1 MLTPLLKCF
10 KILNKCKLSS
20 HSWRISLS
28 SKKFWP
34 EKLENT
40 EKLKTFQFFFLE
52 RTFRWQWNSTV
63 EIRVKKVDDP
73 SSIVIH
79 IFVTIRRGFDFSR
92 IWISKLGQEFRSEK
106 QVRQPDISYK
116 VFYVA
121 SKYKCWFSF
130 VLITAVVVVCIAVV
144 ALHTRSCG
152 KYRAVGRANAGMED
166 NCPPP
171 IFRHFS
177 KTWSIERTFISTSPP
192 PIFLDLPTDLNCT
205 TQAGRRKAQGS

>member
-1 MLTPLLKCF
+1 MLTTLLKCF
-10 KILNKCKLSS
+10 KILNKCKFSS

-28 SKKFWP
+28 SKNSDRRNWKIPKSSRHF
-34 EKLENT
+34 N
-40 EKLKTFQFFFLE
+40 FFLE
-52 RTFRWQWNSTV
+52 RTFRWQWNSSV

-92 IWISKLGQEFRSEK
+92 IWISKLWQEFRSEK
-106 QVRQPDISYK
+106 QVRPPDISYK

-152 KYRAVGRANAGMED
+152 KHRAVGRV
-166 NCPPP
+166 
-171 IFRHFS
+171 
-177 KTWSIERTFISTSPP
+177 
-192 PIFLDLPTDLNCT
+192 
-205 TQAGRRKAQGS
+205 

>member
-1 MLTPLLKCF
+1 MLTTLLKCF
-10 KILNKCKLSS
+10 KILNKCKFSS

-40 EKLKTFQFFFLE
+40 EKHFNFFLE
-52 RTFRWQWNSTV
+52 RTFRWQWNSSV

-92 IWISKLGQEFRSEK
+92 IWISKLWQEFRSEK
-106 QVRQPDISYK
+106 QVRPSDISYK

-152 KYRAVGRANAGMED
+152 KHRAVGRVNAGLE
-166 NCPPP
+166 
-171 IFRHFS
+171 
-177 KTWSIERTFISTSPP
+177 
-192 PIFLDLPTDLNCT
+192 
-205 TQAGRRKAQGS
+205 G